1 MAFQTGT
8 QVNAAL
14 GRTDYTPFLQGALQ
28 GAQSQAR
35 GAELIGQGL
44 AGLGQ
49 QVASGIEKYY
59 KKEEEKGIE
68 QQGVE
73 FIKSNVPGIDDKA
86 ARAGL
91 KAAGG
96 AAAFVNFMNS
106 QKQSQE
112 AAKQKQEVDSLTE
125 ILRQGGGTIPSPISN
140 QVAKS
145 FSPSTL
151 FAAREQFLKQSKMES
166 EINKLNAESMGKPD
180 VGQVMTADQIKAIED
195 TGKKVDSIP
204 TNNGLFQVTNITT
217 FATPQKQYP
226 STAEQLSFESGKA
239 AIASGAE
246 FVKATKTAYDDANSQ
261 FESATVIN
269 NAIKS
274 GKIKTGLLAKST
286 GLFKNIA
293 ETVFGG
299 DFGAA
304 EQELFK
310 KGVSGFGLAGV
321 RKLFRGLGSMSDA
334 DRARGESTVMSI
346 TDPQKS
352 IEYYTEIAK
361 LNQEYSRDDVNL
373 INKLQRAG
381 TNADEIQRQIE
392 EVKMNRPSIS
402 EQAYKTVF
410 PKSTPAAINDADA
423 ALIKKYTK

>member
-1 MAFQTGT
+1 MAFQSGT

-14 GRTDYTPFLQGALQ
+14 GRTDFTPFLQGALQ
-28 GAQSQAR
+28 GAQAQAR
-35 GAELIGQGL
+35 GGELLGQGL

-49 QVASGIEKYY
+49 QVATGIEKYY

-96 AAAFVNFMNS
+96 AAAFVNFMSS
-106 QKQSQE
+106 QRQSQE
-112 AAKQKQEVDSLTE
+112 TAKQKQEVDSLTE

-151 FAAREQFLKQSKMES
+151 SAAREQFLKQSKMEA
-166 EINKLNAESMGKPD
+166 EINKLNAESMGKPIE
-180 VGQVMTADQIKAIED
+180 GEIMTSSQIEAIEK
-195 TGKKVDSIP
+195 TGKKVDTTP
-204 TNNGLFQVTNITT
+204 VGVDRFRVTKITT
-217 FATPQKQYP
+217 FATPQKPYP

-261 FESATVIN
+261 FESASLIN
-269 NAIKS
+269 SALQS
-274 GKIKTGLLAKST
+274 GKTTTGLLAKSS
-286 GLFKNIA
+286 GLLKNIG
-293 ETVFGG
+293 ETLFGG

-304 EQELFK
+304 EQQLFT

-321 RKLFRGLGSMSDA
+321 RKLFRGLGAMSDG

-352 IEYYTEIAK
+352 IEYYTEVAK
-361 LNQEYSRDDVNL
+361 LNQEYSRDDVNF
-373 INKLQRAG
+373 INKLQRAA
-381 TNADEIQRQIE
+381 TNADEIQRQVE
-392 EVKMNRPSIS
+392 ERKMNRPSIS
-402 EQAYKTVF
+402 DQAYQIVF
-410 PKSTPAAINDADA
+410 PKSAGEGKVIRVN
-423 ALIKKYTK
+423 Y

>member
-1 MAFQTGT
+1 MAFQTGS

-14 GRTDYTPFLQGALQ
+14 GRTDFTPFLQGALQ
-28 GAQSQAR
+28 GAQGQAR
-35 GAELIGQGL
+35 GAENIAAGL

-49 QVASGIEKYY
+49 QVATGIEKYY
-59 KKEEEKGIE
+59 KKQEEKGIE

-96 AAAFVNFMNS
+96 AAAFVNFMSS
-106 QKQSQE
+106 QRQSQE

-166 EINKLNAESMGKPD
+166 EINKLNFESIGKP
-180 VGQVMTADQIKAIED
+180 VEGQIMTQQQVADEEAKGRSV
-195 TGKKVDSIP
+195 TGVP
-204 TNNGLFQVTNITT
+204 TGDGNLRVTAVKT
-217 FATPQKQYP
+217 FATPQKPYA
-226 STAEQLSFESGKA
+226 STAEQLNFESGKA

-246 FVKATKTAYDDANSQ
+246 FVKGAKQNYADSSAQ
-261 FESATVIN
+261 FETASAIN
-269 NAIKS
+269 NALKNP
-274 GKIKTGLLAKST
+274 KLTTGFLAKASGT
-286 GLFKNIA
+286 FRNLA
-293 ETVFGG
+293 ESAFGG

-304 EQELFK
+304 EQEVYK

-321 RKLFRGLGSMSDA
+321 RALFRGLGAMSDG
-334 DRARGESTVMSI
+334 DRQRGESTQMSI
-346 TDPQKS
+346 TDPRKS
-352 IEYYTEIAK
+352 IEYYTEVAK
-361 LNQEYSRDDVNL
+361 LNQERAREDVNT
-373 INKLQRAG
+373 INKLQRQG
-381 TNADEIQRQIE
+381 VNADEIQRQIE
-392 EVKMNRPSIS
+392 ELKMNRPSIS
-402 EQAYKTVF
+402 DQAYQTVF
-410 PKSTPAAINDADA
+410 GQPNPAATGA
-423 ALIKKYTK
+423 AKNVSVDY